1 MPPPEATPEPPP
13 EVTPEATPEATP
25 GKETEETSE
34 SPTQS
39 VTRTLVVALLGAA
52 IALILLAAVGW
63 WLAGLTPQWY
73 QPTTATDAATS
84 ELGEAAEYRLVEEFQ
99 RIRPPEEIWRLRIR
113 EDAINAWLTA
123 RLKQWL
129 AGRGVDWPADT
140 TLPQI
145 HITPAGIELAIS
157 TDDIG
162 HRIGRFRV
170 RPVIDNNQLTLESP
184 TFRLGRLP
192 LPLPTDWI
200 RPTLHESLA
209 ESGDL
214 AFLATLLQGD
224 SIEAAIPLV
233 DHRHVQ
239 LAAITLEPGAC
250 IIQASTA
257 LDQN

>member
-1 MPPPEATPEPPP
+1 MPLPQ
-13 EVTPEATPEATP
+13 
-25 GKETEETSE
+25 
-34 SPTQS
+34 PTL
-39 VTRTLVVALLGAA
+39 RTLSQALLGAV
-52 IALILLAAVGW
+52 IGLILLAAIGW

-73 QPTTATDAATS
+73 QPAATTDAAAS
-84 ELGEAAEYRLVEEFQ
+84 ELGETAEYRLVEEFQ
-99 RIRPPEEIWRLRIR
+99 KIRPEEDVWRLRIR
-113 EDAINAWLTA
+113 EEAINAWLTA

-140 TLPQI
+140 TFPQI

-157 TDDIG
+157 TGDIG

-170 RPVIDNNQLTLESP
+170 RPVIDNNQLTLKSP

-200 RPTLHESLA
+200 RRTLHESLA

-214 AFLATLLQGD
+214 AFLATLLQGE